1 MGLQKFKL
9 NIANTVI
16 NKENTSLNT
25 MSTDQLLDLF
35 NYNKKE
41 TKSKGSATDGTDMMG
56 NVEGAGGA
64 AGGANKKKGKLKS
77 VLDSLEE
84 LWDESQYE
92 EYNLDTFMGQLN
104 A

>member
-1 MGLQKFKL
+1 MQKFKL

-16 NKENTSLNT
+16 NKENTSIST

-35 NYNKKE
+35 SYETAKKGKAAAGNASE
-41 TKSKGSATDGTDMMG
+41 SGTDQIG
-56 NVEGAGGA
+56 NVG
-64 AGGANKKKGKLKS
+64 KKGGKLKS

-92 EYNLDTFMGQLN
+92 EYNLENFLGQLN
-104 A
+104 K